1 MLFKGDHICA
11 EMGGN
16 PQRRRE
22 FILETLDVTARN
34 GENDAGDQPESRVFE
49 GRFSGLPNQLAT
61 DHCCFRRIKKKTLLT
76 SQFCLQPPVQAVL
89 SPRGSSG
96 LENRN

>member
-1 MLFKGDHICA
+1 MMQEISLNPGSLKADSQGFQINWPQTIAASA
-11 EMGGN
+11 E
-16 PQRRRE
+16 
-22 FILETLDVTARN
+22 L
-34 GENDAGDQPESRVFE
+34 
-49 GRFSGLPNQLAT
+49 
-61 DHCCFRRIKKKTLLT
+61 KKTLLT